1 MTDDEKIVS
10 RIRAIMSASEETVAK
25 LNKYRNDREDILLA
39 KEVAYD
45 HIKGVLED
53 VGFNPWQE

>member
-1 MTDDEKIVS
+1 MTDEEKIVS
-10 RIRAIMSASEETVAK
+10 RIRSIMQASEETVNK
-25 LNKYRNDREDILLA
+25 LNKYRHDREDVLIA

>member
-1 MTDDEKIVS
+1 MTDEEKIVG
-10 RIRAIMSASEETVAK
+10 RIRSIMKASEETVNK
-25 LNKYRNDREDILLA
+25 LNKYLHEKDILKA